1 MTDLAQTLVDSFRPR
16 SITPEISSRRQRLC
30 DFVRRNEAHVYDVSH
45 PRAAAVRALLGWDDE
60 TMEAFVRSPLLCHS
74 APHASM
80 NSFPPMLGFPPI
92 LASAA
97 RLAEQRHGAPAVHV
111 RTQCTHHNFSDTFSK
126 PHAWW
131 HVGAGGKVV
140 RTGVF
145 ARSPIRHHPVLSKP
159 APRLSNEP
167 MENIDQEAVELAEL
181 GTNYANYC
189 IIYRM
194 YLERQANFHMPHRVI
209 EFPIDMLNRFTIS
222 EVGMIAW
229 FDLIDGAGLHLRIEQ
244 DNAPMVPMSR
254 DQADVFAHSGDPWL
268 TRAVIAPNMVN
279 FSQVYIL
286 GISLMLGGSRMA
298 IYVPG
303 MNIEIAKFIAGLD
316 GWRCDPPAFLPFTN
330 VPVASVLG
338 MAEEAA
344 RCEAEHGFST
354 SLPLVTSAV
363 GVDGAAKLDALLSFD
378 YRVLYADASASSN
391 YA

>member
-1 MTDLAQTLVDSFRPR
+1 MTDLAHTLIDSFRPR
-16 SITPEISSRRQRLC
+16 AITPEISSRRQRLC
-30 DFVRRNEAHVYDVSH
+30 DFVRRNEARVYDVSH
-45 PRAAAVRALLGWDDE
+45 PRAAVVRTLLGWDDE

-92 LASAA
+92 LASAV
-97 RLAEQRHGAPAVHV
+97 RVAEQRHAAPAVHV
-111 RTQCTHHNFSDTFSK
+111 RTQCTHHNFSDGFSK

-131 HVGAGGKVV
+131 HRGPSGTVV

-159 APRLSNEP
+159 VPRLLNEP
-167 MENIDQEAVELAEL
+167 MEDMDREAVELAEL
-181 GTNYANYC
+181 ATNYANYC

-194 YLERQANFHMPHRVI
+194 YLERRANFHVPHRVI
-209 EFPIDMLNRFTIS
+209 EFPVDMLNRFTIS

-229 FDLIDGAGLHLRIEQ
+229 FELIDDAGLHLRVEQ

-254 DQADVFAHSGDPWL
+254 DHADELARSGEPWL

-303 MNIEIAKFIAGLD
+303 MNIDIAKFISSLD

-338 MAEEAA
+338 LAEEAA

-354 SLPLVTSAV
+354 SLPLVTSAA
-363 GVDGAAKLDALLSFD
+363 GVEAGAKLDTLLSFD
-378 YRVLYADASASSN
+378 YRVLSAGCG
-391 YA
+391 